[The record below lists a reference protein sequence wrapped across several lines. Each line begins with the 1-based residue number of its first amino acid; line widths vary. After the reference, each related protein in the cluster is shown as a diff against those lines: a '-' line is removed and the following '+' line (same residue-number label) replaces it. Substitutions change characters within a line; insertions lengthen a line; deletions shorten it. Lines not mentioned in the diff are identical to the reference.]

1 MKQVNLKNQLAR
13 PPPNNSGRAFLYPK
27 LKRKEEKNMELKFV
41 VPDMAETFG
50 KLTYGGEGE
59 VLTEG
64 YGRNTT
70 VIGRSYHLFSSKQRA
85 DDIEV
90 VVAAEA
96 GEKDFDQDQP
106 LKAVNPHLVA
116 KGYEIENRGFTDY
129 VLYVDDLVKA

>member
-1 MKQVNLKNQLAR
+1 
-13 PPPNNSGRAFLYPK
+13 
-27 LKRKEEKNMELKFV
+27 MELKFV
-41 VPDMAETFG
+41 VPDMTETFG
-50 KLTYGGEGE
+50 KLTYGGEGD
-59 VLTEG
+59 V
-64 YGRNTT
+64 TT

-106 LKAVNPHLVA
+106 LKAVNPHLIA

>member
-1 MKQVNLKNQLAR
+1 
-13 PPPNNSGRAFLYPK
+13 
-27 LKRKEEKNMELKFV
+27 MELKFV

-50 KLTYGGEGE
+50 KLSYAGEGE
-59 VLTEG
+59 IITEG

-70 VIGRSYHLFSSKQRA
+70 VIGRSYHLYSSKQRA

-116 KGYEIENRGFTDY
+116 KGYEIENRGFTESIGGKEDEINRRY
-129 VLYVDDLVKA
+129 CRRFRFNIWEVAFFRITPRSTEAK

>member
-1 MKQVNLKNQLAR
+1 
-13 PPPNNSGRAFLYPK
+13 
-27 LKRKEEKNMELKFV
+27 MELKFV

-50 KLTYGGEGE
+50 KLSYAGEGE
-59 VLTEG
+59 IITEG

-70 VIGRSYHLFSSKQRA
+70 VIGRSYHLYSSKQRA

-116 KGYEIENRGFTDY
+116 KGYEIENRGLTDY

>member
-1 MKQVNLKNQLAR
+1 
-13 PPPNNSGRAFLYPK
+13 
-27 LKRKEEKNMELKFV
+27 MELKFV

-50 KLTYGGEGE
+50 KLGYAGEGE
-59 VLTEG
+59 ILTEG
-64 YGRNTT
+64 YGRNTV
-70 VIGRSYHLFSSKQRA
+70 VIGRSYHLYSSKQRA

-116 KGYEIENRGFTDY
+116 KGYAIKNRGFTDY